1 MGNYIQ
7 TNHMMTSKKLKLSS
21 ETHDIFKDSTLNRL
35 FKDQDFV
42 DVTLACED
50 GQQIKGHKVVLSSSS
65 SFFKNILLKNPHSS
79 PLIYLKGVQ
88 LVDLQSILQFL
99 YLGET
104 EVKEENF
111 TAFMAIADELKINGL
126 FEDNVKQTQDCRV
139 KEESPINVFE
149 FDNDNQEEPESK
161 EEDSN
166 MLELTASQMS
176 TDGKYHCDDCEY
188 ITNHKKHMQTHKL
201 SVHEKVRYECD
212 ECTKEFSGPSSLRR
226 HKKAKHEGVRFA
238 CDQCSQ
244 SSTTAFHLV
253 THKRIKHSTELTL
266 D

>member
-1 MGNYIQ
+1 
-7 TNHMMTSKKLKLSS
+7 MMTSKKFKLSS
-21 ETHDIFKDSTLNRL
+21 EKYEIYKMATLRRL

-50 GQQIKGHKVVLSSSS
+50 GQQIKAHKVVLSSNS
-65 SFFKNILLKNPHSS
+65 SFFQNILIKNPHPS

-88 LVDLQSILQFL
+88 LEDLQAILQFL
-99 YLGET
+99 YLVET
-104 EVKEENF
+104 ELKEENF

-126 FEDNVKQTQDCRV
+126 FEDKIKQTQDCRV

-161 EEDSN
+161 EEDSM
-166 MLELTASQMS
+166 MLELTTSQMS
-176 TDGKYHCDDCEY
+176 RDGKYHCDDCEY

-201 SVHEKVRYECD
+201 SVHEKVRYECE
-212 ECTKEFSGPSSLRR
+212 ECTKEFSDPSSLRR